1 MLPSWRP
8 GAVRQRKIKRAPEGV
23 AEVTIVGKD
32 NVFEPETVEIKIDQ
46 EGTYTMQCTYHPEM
60 KGELKAT
67 R

>member
-1 MLPSWRP
+1 M
-8 GAVRQRKIKRAPEGV
+8 

-32 NVFEPETVEIKIDQ
+32 NVFEPETVEIKIDR